1 MKKTLT
7 VFLLAFIMCSCA
19 SMKSGINFEKSVWSG
34 PTVIE
39 NDNSTQNIV
48 TSLYFK
54 SSEDVDIY
62 KAVVLDTSIVVKP
75 FKYAIGK
82 YTIVNKSKKDLKLKI
97 SGKDIQGQPISYDGF
112 CYDGEAMLLV
122 PQNGAPIVLG
132 KNKEIRLP

>member
-1 MKKTLT
+1 MRKTLT
-7 VFLLAFIMCSCA
+7 VFLLALMMCSCA
-19 SMKSGINFEKSVWSG
+19 SIKSSVNFEKSVWSG

-39 NDNSTQNIV
+39 HDNSTQSIV
-48 TSLYFK
+48 TNLYFK

-62 KAVVLDTSIVVKP
+62 IAVVSDTSVIVKP

-82 YTIVNKSKKDLKLKI
+82 YTIVNKSKTDLKLKI
-97 SGKDIQGQPISYDGF
+97 NGNDIQGQPISYDGF